1 MKQNKKVLAIVT
13 ARGGSKRVPRKN
25 LVKLGGVSLVG
36 RTLKEAIL
44 SDVFTDVLL
53 SSDDAE
59 ILNEASLVKGA
70 RALKRSDEL
79 SSDTAT
85 SVDVIQSI
93 LSTEVGYDYV
103 CLLQPTSP
111 FRTAKHI
118 RESYASLLS
127 NDYDTL
133 VSVKAVVTNPF
144 HIVTKINDAVAPLL
158 GAEVFKFRTQET
170 PELYCLNGCI
180 YFAKVDFFKQ
190 NKSFLGQ
197 KTGVYL
203 MSEQDSLDID
213 TPEDLELAKKLLENK
228 KIN

>member
-1 MKQNKKVLAIVT
+1 MNQNKRVLAIIT

-25 LVKLGGVSLVG
+25 LVKLGGLSLVG
-36 RTLKEAIL
+36 RALNEAVL
-44 SDVFTDVLL
+44 SGVFSDVVL

-59 ILNEASLVKGA
+59 ILNEVKSVNGA
-70 RALKRSDEL
+70 RALKRSAEL

-85 SVDVIQSI
+85 SVDVIESI
-93 LSTEVGYDYV
+93 LNSETGFDYV

-118 RESYASLLS
+118 KEAFANLLS

-133 VSVKAVVTNPF
+133 VSVKHVVTNPF
-144 HIVTKINDAVAPLL
+144 HIVAKTNDVVKPLL
-158 GAEVFKFRTQET
+158 GSEVFKFRTQET

-213 TPEDLELAKKLLENK
+213 TPEDLELAKKLLEN
-228 KIN
+228 